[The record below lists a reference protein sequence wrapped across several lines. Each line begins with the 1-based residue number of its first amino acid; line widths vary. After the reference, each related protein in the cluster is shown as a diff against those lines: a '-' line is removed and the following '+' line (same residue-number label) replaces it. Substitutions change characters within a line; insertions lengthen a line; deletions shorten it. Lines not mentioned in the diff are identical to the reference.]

1 MRDFRKWGR
10 HKSDLEAELRMA
22 RPRTRAE
29 FRSDLA
35 EHILASRPTPTV
47 RPWSRV
53 AFAGAVAALML
64 GTFASFGG
72 IGYAASGAGNT
83 YKTVKTL
90 VIKQR
95 VTVHHSAASAQ
106 YQPPPPKI
114 KDTGSAAGNEAASGG
129 VEAAAAAGTLPFTG
143 FSLLATV
150 LVSLGLI
157 ATGVVLRRR
166 ERSDS

>member
-1 MRDFRKWGR
+1 MRDFRRWR
-10 HKSDLEAELRMA
+10 SHKSDLETELRIA
-22 RPRTRAE
+22 RPRARAE
-29 FRSDLA
+29 FRNDLA
-35 EHILASRPTPTV
+35 EHVLASRPAAV
-47 RPWSRV
+47 ARPWSRV

-72 IGYAASGAGNT
+72 IGYAASGAGHT

-95 VTVHHSAASAQ
+95 VTVHNSAASAQ
-106 YQPPPPKI
+106 YQPPPPTI
-114 KDTGSAAGNEAASGG
+114 KDTGSVAGDQSGTGG
-129 VEAAAAAGTLPFTG
+129 VQAAAAGTLPFTG

-157 ATGVVLRRR
+157 ATGLMLRRR
-166 ERSDS
+166 ERTDS

>member
-1 MRDFRKWGR
+1 MRYFRSWRG
-10 HKSDLEAELRMA
+10 HESDLQAELRAA
-22 RPRTRAE
+22 RPKARAA
-29 FRSDLA
+29 FRSDLVGHVEA
-35 EHILASRPTPTV
+35 AGGAPIV

-72 IGYAASGAGNT
+72 VGYAASGADHT
-83 YKTVKTL
+83 YKVVKTL

-95 VTVHHSAASAQ
+95 VTVHNSAAAAQ
-106 YQPPPPKI
+106 YKPPPK
-114 KDTGSAAGNEAASGG
+114 DDNTGSVAGNQSVNAQSQVAG
-129 VEAAAAAGTLPFTG
+129 ATGTLPFTG
-143 FSLLATV
+143 VSLLTTV
-150 LVSLGLI
+150 LVSLALI

>member
-1 MRDFRKWGR
+1 MTRPK
-10 HKSDLEAELRMA
+10 A
-22 RPRTRAE
+22 RPE

-35 EHILASRPTPTV
+35 EHVLASRPAGTV

-53 AFAGAVAALML
+53 AFAGAVAAFML

-72 IGYAASGAGNT
+72 IGYAASGAGHT

-90 VIKQR
+90 VIEQR
-95 VTVHHSAASAQ
+95 ITVHHSAASAQ
-106 YQPPPPKI
+106 YKPPPAPI
-114 KDTGSAAGNEAASGG
+114 NNHTGSVAGNDSQSGG
-129 VEAAAAAGTLPFTG
+129 VQAAAAAGTLPFTG

-150 LVSLGLI
+150 LMSLGLI
-157 ATGVVLRRR
+157 ATGLLLRRR

>member
-1 MRDFRKWGR
+1 MT
-10 HKSDLEAELRMA
+10 
-22 RPRTRAE
+22 RPRARAE

-35 EHILASRPTPTV
+35 EHVLASRPTGTV

-72 IGYAASGAGNT
+72 IGYAASGAGHT

-90 VIKQR
+90 VVNQR
-95 VTVHHSAASAQ
+95 ITVHNSAASAQ
-106 YQPPPPKI
+106 YKPPPAPI
-114 KDTGSAAGNEAASGG
+114 NTGSVAGNSTQSGG
-129 VEAAAAAGTLPFTG
+129 VEAASAAGTLPFTG

-157 ATGVVLRRR
+157 ATGLLLRRR
-166 ERSDS
+166 ERTDS